1 MNDQLENKLSM
12 YEKVQLN
19 VTTHAIETAGVPA
32 IATTKT
38 ELDLVVAKI
47 LTSAGISNL
56 DITGYTVQKQNKR
69 NDMSSVLKKVTAGL
83 TAYYSINNQP
93 QEAEKWDET
102 SSMIDG
108 MRDNDIYTYS
118 QRALVASVANV
129 AALAPFGILPA
140 DNTSLTTL
148 NADFLLLIES
158 PKNRIGERGAELNN
172 LERLFEQA
180 DNILINKLDPLMRI
194 FETTNP
200 TLYDTYKNARS
211 IDDTGT
217 ITAPD
222 YEGSIGANEIR
233 KIAEIPYQSSRLF
246 KVKNLGPATISFSLS
261 NDPLNTEANEFVVA
275 PGQTIQRLSSNLK
288 VNSDFLV
295 LKNADASLT
304 AVYQIRIEE

>member
-19 VTTHAIETAGVPA
+19 VTSHATETAGIPA

-69 NDMSSVLKKVTAGL
+69 NDMSLVLKKVTAGL

-200 TLYDTYKNARS
+200 TL
-211 IDDTGT
+211 
-217 ITAPD
+217 
-222 YEGSIGANEIR
+222 
-233 KIAEIPYQSSRLF
+233 
-246 KVKNLGPATISFSLS
+246 
-261 NDPLNTEANEFVVA
+261 
-275 PGQTIQRLSSNLK
+275 
-288 VNSDFLV
+288 
-295 LKNADASLT
+295 
-304 AVYQIRIEE
+304 